1 VPTQKSY
8 AVKKLTAALQTEAF
22 GRNFVELIGTVQW
35 TNNECISPARR
46 RFHYADVASRSH
58 LLPLT
63 QDGDAG
69 SGGKAG
75 VRRNAQR
82 ER

>member
-1 VPTQKSY
+1 MPM
-8 AVKKLTAALQTEAF
+8 
-22 GRNFVELIGTVQW
+22 
-35 TNNECISPARR
+35 
-46 RFHYADVASRSH
+46 VASRSH

-75 VRRNAQR
+75 VRRNARR
-82 ER
+82 EG